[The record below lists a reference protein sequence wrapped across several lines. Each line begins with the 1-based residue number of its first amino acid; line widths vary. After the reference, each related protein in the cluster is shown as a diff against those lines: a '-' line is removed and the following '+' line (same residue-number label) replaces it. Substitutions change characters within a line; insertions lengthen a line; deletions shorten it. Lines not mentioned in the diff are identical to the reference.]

1 MFKTPTLENFLPP
14 DDLKVSNPNRKLHHI
29 FNEADCYAL
38 WAAYAA
44 GRPLL
49 VRGKPGTGK
58 SQMAKAIAEQLG
70 WAFVSEVVRG
80 STELSDLHWHFDAI
94 GRLGEAQ
101 ARAGQ
106 AKEPE
111 KPDPLNPLN
120 FLAPGAFWWA
130 FDWQTAQD
138 QYDKCP
144 CHARPKPEQPEQWR
158 PETGG
163 VVLLLD
169 EIDKAE
175 PDLPNGLL
183 ETLGLYEFTVPYLDH
198 AKQAIQT
205 AELKKRHTAPSP
217 AGEGWSEGKTNEA
230 LFSAAAIPSINP
242 IKADPSQLLV
252 IITTNEEREL
262 PKAFVRRCFVHTLKM
277 EESAESIN
285 PDAEKPLQ
293 KRHDWLMQRGR
304 LHFGEQIAELVYL
317 LAAELLWNDRVAAP
331 HTQYPP
337 GLAEYIDLLNAIKS
351 LDHQQ
356 QLERLE
362 AIAKYALKKDLES

>member
-1 MFKTPTLENFLPP
+1 MFKPPTLQNFLPSEY
-14 DDLKVSNPNRKLHHI
+14 KVSNPFRKLHHI
-29 FNEADCYAL
+29 FNEVDCLAL
-38 WAAYAA
+38 WSAYAA

-80 STELSDLHWHFDAI
+80 HTELSDLHWHFDAI

-101 ARAGQ
+101 ARAGH
-106 AKEPE
+106 AKG
-111 KPDPLNPLN
+111 KYQPDPLNPLN

-130 FDWQTAQD
+130 FDWQSAEKH
-138 QYDKCP
+138 YSRCP
-144 CHARPKPEQPEQWR
+144 CHGRPKPEQPRDWQ
-158 PETGG
+158 PQTGG

-198 AKQAIQT
+198 GKQDT
-205 AELKKRHTAPSP
+205 AR
-217 AGEGWSEGKTNEA
+217 
-230 LFSAAAIPSINP
+230 INP
-242 IKADPSQLLV
+242 IKAEASKLLV

-277 EESAESIN
+277 EESTELVN
-285 PDAEKPLQ
+285 PNSDKPLQ
-293 KRHDWLMQRGR
+293 KRHDWLMQRGK
-304 LHFGEQIAELVYL
+304 LHFDQQIAEPVYQ
-317 LAAELLWNDRVAAP
+317 LAAELLWQDRDDKP
-331 HTQYPP
+331 HSAYPP
-337 GLAEYIDLLNAIKS
+337 GLAEYIDLLNAVKELPHTEQEQRLQAIKN
-351 LDHQQ
+351 
-356 QLERLE
+356 
-362 AIAKYALKKDLES
+362 YAYKKDLEA